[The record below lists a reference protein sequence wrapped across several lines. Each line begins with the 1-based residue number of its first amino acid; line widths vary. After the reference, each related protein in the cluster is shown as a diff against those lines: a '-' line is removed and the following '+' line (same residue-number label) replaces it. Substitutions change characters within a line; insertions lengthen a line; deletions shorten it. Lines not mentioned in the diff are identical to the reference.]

1 MSDENERSA
10 ASDGSVKCEPAA
22 WLVDG
27 GEYQYVS
34 LFRESAD
41 AAANEEGGAVTPLYR
56 SPTLTDAEREAVA
69 AAIGWIESPSAE
81 DEAMPDD
88 YLPITDALRG
98 LLKRTAL

>member
-56 SPTLTDAEREAVA
+56 SPTLTDAEREAVEFA
-69 AAIGWIESPSAE
+69 WCSVGR
-81 DEAMPDD
+81 DD
-88 YLPITDALRG
+88 GFNERDAGEIRETLEQ
-98 LLKRTAL
+98 LLERTK

>member
-1 MSDENERSA
+1 MNK
-10 ASDGSVKCEPAA
+10 KCEPAA

-56 SPTLTDAEREAVA
+56 SPTLTDAERRAVGYFA
-69 AAIGWIESPSAE
+69 ALTVSPRQ
-81 DEAMPDD
+81 DD
-88 YLPITDALRG
+88 SSQAAVLRG
-98 LLKRTAL
+98 LLERMSPQS